1 MEIVSGIHRID
12 EASSNMAH
20 SNVYLVINKNDLF
33 VVDTGT
39 KGNADKIA
47 EYIKKLG
54 RQPYEVS
61 TIILT
66 HYHMDHAGSAKDL
79 KEITGA
85 KVAASAVDAKIISGS
100 EPYPKPKYFLM
111 RAASLVKAPM
121 VGVDITLKDGDTVG
135 DLTVLHMPGHTE
147 GSIML
152 LDKQKKVLFSGD
164 TLRNDKGKVSIGP
177 EHFTWDSAKQKE
189 SVKRAADLDFEVL
202 LPGHNAPLV
211 GNAAVAVKACAANGV

>member
-1 MEIVSGIHRID
+1 MEIVPGIHRID

-20 SNVYLVINKNDLF
+20 SNVYLVINKDGLI
-33 VVDTGT
+33 VIDTGT

-47 EYIKKLG
+47 EYIEKIG
-54 RQPYEVS
+54 RQPNEVS

-85 KVAASAVDAKIISGS
+85 KVAASAEDAKIISGS

-111 RAASLVKAPM
+111 RAASLIKAPP
-121 VGVDITLKDGDTVG
+121 VDVDIQLKEGDSIG
-135 DLTVLHMPGHTE
+135 DLTVFLMPGHTA

-152 LDKQKKVLFSGD
+152 LDKQKKALFCGD
-164 TLRNDKGKVSIGP
+164 TLRNDKGKISMGP
-177 EHFTWDSAKQKE
+177 EHFTYDSAKQKE
-189 SVKRAADLDFEVL
+189 SVKRAAGLDFEVL
-202 LPGHNAPLV
+202 LPGHNEPLV
-211 GNAAVAVKACAANGV
+211 DNAAAAVRECAGK